1 MSKKP
6 DSVRRY
12 EQLLKEQNIRP
23 KKYNYGPK
31 QVVVMPSPVQKK
43 DLTDYAYGMDI
54 DEKVVK
60 MACTLAEKMA
70 IAMVR
75 ETLSHI
81 NTNQMTE
88 HMLDSITEKIVAA
101 MPEQKTVIQQVVSA
115 ESAELKN
122 EMRDLVF
129 EGADIAIDRSKG
141 LKLHGKVG
149 ETTESEDST
158 DDALDMLD
166 NLQL

>member
-1 MSKKP
+1 MSEKARHLTKILKAQ
-6 DSVRRY
+6 SV
-12 EQLLKEQNIRP
+12 KP
-23 KKYNYGPK
+23 KKYHYGAK
-31 QVVVMPSPVQKK
+31 QVVVMPNPIQKK
-43 DLTDYAYGMDI
+43 DLTDYTYGMDI
-54 DEKVVK
+54 DERVVK
-60 MACTLAEKMA
+60 MACGLAEKMA

-129 EGADIAIDRSKG
+129 EGADVAIDRSKG